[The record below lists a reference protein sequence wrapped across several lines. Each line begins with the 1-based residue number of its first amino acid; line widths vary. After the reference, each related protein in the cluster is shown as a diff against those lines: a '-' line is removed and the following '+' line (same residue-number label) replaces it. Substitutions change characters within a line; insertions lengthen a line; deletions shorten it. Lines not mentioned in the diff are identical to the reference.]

1 MDATFYM
8 TYFAMLYLRCT
19 HLYTEL
25 TELTTELPPLSLRSG
40 EDLGVV
46 AHPVVDI
53 GPQGVHP
60 HQ

>member
-8 TYFAMLYLRCT
+8 TYFAKLYLRCI
-19 HLYTEL
+19 HLY
-25 TELTTELPPLSLRSG
+25 TELTTELPPLSLRGG

-46 AHPVVDI
+46 PHPVVDVR
-53 GPQGVHP
+53 PQGIHP